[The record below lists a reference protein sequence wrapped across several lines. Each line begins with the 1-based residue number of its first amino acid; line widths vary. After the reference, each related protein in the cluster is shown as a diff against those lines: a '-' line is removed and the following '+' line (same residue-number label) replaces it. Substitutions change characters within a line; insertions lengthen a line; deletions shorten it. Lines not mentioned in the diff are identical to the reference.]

1 MDTRT
6 IESNLDSIIRSPRR
20 HRSELALFVHRPV
33 FRHIMYFQ
41 PESLFSTNLASL
53 CSIVSTLNI
62 ENDPYVINLRDQ
74 LRKATQ
80 GTTDYRR
87 IDQKLSKVIHKG
99 NSFSHKG
106 LHDFLRTAQDIC
118 SDIGPWAADWFICK
132 VMDKAR
138 QAADPYNNIMATWK
152 NKEKEYLLSILNRI
166 VVSPISFCQ
175 DDIEDSSQKV
185 KALIECLLMEK
196 VEAESN
202 DESYS
207 AIIFVQRRDAVIALA
222 ELLKHHRLTKD
233 VFRIGFLIGSSDSA
247 YRHSMMDITRSLVK
261 ESQEDTLADFKI
273 GEKNVIVSTSVAE
286 EGLDIQACCS
296 VIRWDPPPNMASWA
310 QSRGRARKKR
320 STFTVMFEEGSK
332 QKEDVAKWERLE
344 REMVA
349 LYNDPSRDLSLIP
362 DEDED
367 MGDEDYDEEFQ
378 VASTGSVLFAFP
390 LITIADIIF

>member
-1 MDTRT
+1 MDART
-6 IESNLDSIIRSPRR
+6 IESNLDSIIRSPRQ
-20 HRSELALFVHRPV
+20 HRSELALFVHRSV

-41 PESLFSTNLASL
+41 PESPFSPNLASL
-53 CSIVSTLNI
+53 CSVVGTLDI

-74 LRKATQ
+74 LKKATK
-80 GTTDYRR
+80 GTPDYHR
-87 IDQKLSKVIHKG
+87 IDQKLSKVVHKG
-99 NSFSHKG
+99 NSFSHKD
-106 LHDFLRTAQDIC
+106 LHNFLRAAHDIY
-118 SDIGPWAADWFICK
+118 SDIGPRAADWFICK
-132 VMDKAR
+132 VMEKAR

-152 NKEKEYLLSILNRI
+152 NKEKEYLLSILN
-166 VVSPISFCQ
+166 
-175 DDIEDSSQKV
+175 
-185 KALIECLLMEK
+185 
-196 VEAESN
+196 
-202 DESYS
+202 
-207 AIIFVQRRDAVIALA
+207 IIFVQRRDAVIALA

-233 VFRIGFLIGSSDSA
+233 VFHVGFLIGSSDTA

-362 DEDED
+362 DEDQD
-367 MGDEDYDEEFQ
+367 MGDEDYDMEFQ
-378 VASTGSVLFAFP
+378 VASTGSVWFAFP
-390 LITIADIIF
+390 LINNS